1 MNLEQLLEKQEGLND
16 LLQLHLKDLEV
27 TVDKI
32 AGVIPEDA
40 EKLEVEKQPNG
51 ILEELF
57 SAQERLEQKIDRLN
71 HLKQRLHN
79 SVYNCDRVCITYNG
93 TASTSNGPIY
103 NSY

>member
-1 MNLEQLLEKQEGLND
+1 MNLEQLLEKQEGLNN

-40 EKLEVEKQPNG
+40 EKLEPEKQPNG

-71 HLKQRLHN
+71 LLKQRLNN
-79 SVYNCDRVCITYNG
+79 SVYSNNITCGSVTVQIPRTY
-93 TASTSNGPIY
+93 TSQQH
-103 NSY
+103 